1 MKVWSGTTWAEKPT
15 KVWNGSAWVAKPV
28 KVWTG
33 SAWVVKPPV
42 VSGPAASLCT
52 SFTPGAPATDRDD
65 FTGEVGVRVNMVAN
79 RLVSFLGMRCNTGN
93 SGIHKLNL
101 YEWFADALVATA
113 NIDLTGKAAGSWV
126 WAPITPFTL
135 LVGYY
140 ALLKEVV
147 AGSGQ
152 MWVNNAPTTFN
163 PTYTGNIYATYRSP
177 GGAMG
182 VTGND
187 LQFVGVDLGW

>member
-1 MKVWSGTTWAEKPT
+1 MKVWSGSAWAEKPT
-15 KVWNGSAWVAKPV
+15 KVWNGSAWLTKPV
-28 KVWTG
+28 KVWSG

-42 VSGPAASLCT
+42 GPAGPTASLLT
-52 SFTPGAPATDRDD
+52 SFTPADNRDD
-65 FTGEVGVRVNMVAN
+65 FTGEVGVRINMIAS
-79 RLVSFLGMRCNTGN
+79 RSVSWLGLRCNTGN

-113 NIDLTGKAAGSWV
+113 NIDLTGKTPGTWV
-126 WAPITPFTL
+126 WVPITPVTL
-135 LVGYY
+135 TSGYY

-147 AGSGQ
+147 QGAGQ
-152 MWVNNAPTTFN
+152 LWVNNSPTTFS
-163 PTYTGNIYATYRSP
+163 PTYTGNIYATYRVP
-177 GGAMG
+177 GGTMA